1 MSQPLRFSFI
11 IPVRD
16 DARRLARCLDTVR
29 LNFSPAGGHEI
40 IVGDNGSTDDSAEV
54 ATNAGAKVLSVPGQ
68 PVAVVRNQAAA
79 LATGDILAFV
89 DADHLLGAE
98 WIAAAQ
104 DVLADDKVVATGAPC
119 HAPADGTWVQRLYD
133 AFRDHSPGRVDTTWL
148 GSGNLAVRREVF
160 KTVGGFDASLETCE
174 DVDLCKRLLLTGG
187 RLLSDSRMEN
197 IHVGDPRTLK
207 ALFWGEFWRGRDN
220 LRVSLRPPF
229 SPRDLPSLIIPM
241 ISLAMIVG
249 GLAALV
255 GLVVGAALGQIA
267 WLRLSGVVLA
277 LAVIGLAGFS
287 LLRTMRMVPRLNPRR
302 GGDLWRAFAV
312 AATYD
317 LARALALVLRVG
329 HKARRKSDPR
339 SATTGVTIAK

>member
-29 LNFSPAGGHEI
+29 LNFTPASGHEI
-40 IVGDNGSTDDSAEV
+40 IVGDNGSTDDSAKV
-54 ATNAGAKVLSVPGQ
+54 ATDAGATVLSVPGQ
-68 PVAVVRNQAAA
+68 PVAVVRNRAAA

-89 DADHLLGAE
+89 DADHILGAQ
-98 WIAAAQ
+98 WIVAAQ
-104 DVLADDKVVATGAPC
+104 DVLADEKVVATGAPC

-160 KTVGGFDASLETCE
+160 KSVGGFDASLETCE

-229 SPRDLPSLIIPM
+229 SARDLPSLVIPM
-241 ISLAMIVG
+241 ISLALIVG
-249 GLAALV
+249 GLIALV
-255 GLVVGAALGQIA
+255 GLVLGALLGNSL
-267 WLRLSGVVLA
+267 WLGVSSVVLA
-277 LAVIGLAGFS
+277 LAVAGLAGFS
-287 LLRTMRMVPRLNPRR
+287 LLRVMRMLPRLTPRR
-302 GGDLWRAFAV
+302 PGDLSRAFIV
-312 AATYD
+312 ASTYD

-329 HKARRKSDPR
+329 HKARRKSDTR
-339 SATTGVTIAK
+339 VAAGAR